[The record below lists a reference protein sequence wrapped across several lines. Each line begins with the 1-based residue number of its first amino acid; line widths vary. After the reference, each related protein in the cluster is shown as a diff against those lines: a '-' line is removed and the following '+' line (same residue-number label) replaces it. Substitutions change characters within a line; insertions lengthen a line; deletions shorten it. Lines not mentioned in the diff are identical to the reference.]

1 MRDGFRVFDTHTHVG
16 QARHSG
22 RRLSGDE
29 LIAGM
34 DNTGIDRAVVIPFPV
49 VDDYRLTHDEIAA
62 AVRRYPDRLVGAVC
76 LSPFVP
82 LEAFNDEVRRCAE
95 ELGFRALKLQPKF
108 QAINPVSSRSDFFF
122 EAAVRHDLTVI
133 AHTGDG
139 LPLSAPSLFIAP
151 ARRFPEL
158 RIVLGHAGGSI
169 FYLEAVVA
177 AQVCPNI
184 TIELST
190 LMPNHVL
197 GVLEHVPSDRLLIGS
212 DVPEC
217 AEMEI
222 GKILGLAVSE
232 SDKRNILWN
241 TACRLFLPGSG
252 VR

>member
-1 MRDGFRVFDTHTHVG
+1 MREGFRLYDTHTHVG
-16 QARHSG
+16 RARHSG
-22 RRLSGDE
+22 RRFSADQLLAE
-29 LIAGM
+29 M
-34 DNTGIDRAVVIPFPV
+34 DRFGVDRAVVIPFPV
-49 VDDYRLTHDEIAA
+49 VDDYRREHDEIAA
-62 AVRRYPDRLVGAVC
+62 AVRAHPDRLVGAAC

-82 LEAFNDEVRRCAE
+82 LEAFQDEVRRCAE
-95 ELGFRALKLQPKF
+95 ELGFRALKLQPKY

-158 RIVLGHAGGSI
+158 RLVLGHAGGSI
-169 FYLEAVVA
+169 FFLEAIVA

-184 TIELST
+184 HIELST

-197 GVLEHVPSDRLLIGS
+197 DVLGHVPSDRLLAGS
-212 DVPEC
+212 DLPEC
-217 AEMEI
+217 LETEMS
-222 GKILGLAVSE
+222 KILGLPIPE

-241 TACRLFLPGSG
+241 TAERLFG
-252 VR
+252 